1 VLQKVV
7 LLAETP
13 TADTDKKNRNALK
26 CILAVRTT
34 KAQPEDQLQTANM
47 GEASTCSTMPVLSE
61 HATLTGRMADR
72 SRLPLRPLVFPYLP
86 RQNPGDFNGR
96 GNKY

>member
-1 VLQKVV
+1 VLQRIVF
-7 LLAETP
+7 LAETL
-13 TADTDKKNRNALK
+13 TGDTDKKNRNALK

-47 GEASTCSTMPVLSE
+47 GEASTCFTMPVLSE

-72 SRLPLRPLVFPYLP
+72 SRLALRPLVSPSLP
-86 RQNPGDFNGR
+86 RQNPGDFNGH

>member
-1 VLQKVV
+1 M
-7 LLAETP
+7 
-13 TADTDKKNRNALK
+13 D
-26 CILAVRTT
+26 
-34 KAQPEDQLQTANM
+34 
-47 GEASTCSTMPVLSE
+47 EASTCSTMPVLSE

-72 SRLPLRPLVFPYLP
+72 SRLALRPLVFPSLP